1 VNYSEKGDIKM
12 LIKYKDIKNFN
23 EAALKDL
30 FLSVSWESGKY
41 PERLQSAMQNSH
53 TVVSAWDGEVLV
65 GLINALSDNVMTV
78 YFHYMLVH
86 PQYQFN
92 GVGTKMMKM
101 MLEKY
106 KDFKTKFLVSYESAE
121 RFYGKFGYKPVE
133 KTTALYI
140 TEML

>member
-1 VNYSEKGDIKM
+1 M
-12 LIKYKDIKNFN
+12 LIKYKDIKIFN
-23 EAALKDL
+23 KTDLEDL

-41 PERLQSAMQNSH
+41 PEELQMAMRNSH
-53 TVVSAWDGEVLV
+53 AVTSAWEGEKLV
-65 GLINALSDNVMTV
+65 GLLNALSDNVMTV

-86 PQYQFN
+86 PHYQFN
-92 GVGTKMMKM
+92 GVGTKMMTI

-121 RFYGKFGYKPVE
+121 KFYETFGYKHVE